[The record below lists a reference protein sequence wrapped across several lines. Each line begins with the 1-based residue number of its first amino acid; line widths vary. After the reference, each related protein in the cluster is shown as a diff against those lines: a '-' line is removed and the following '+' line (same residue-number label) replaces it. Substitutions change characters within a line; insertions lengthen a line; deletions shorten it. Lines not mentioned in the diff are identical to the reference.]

1 MVFFSQAFF
10 YVDTQLVKA
19 KNRLQNGN
27 KRKTFFKKTS
37 ILFGQTHRNSYFCT
51 RKTEIRYAL
60 LAQLVEQLTLN
71 QWVQGSNP

>member
-27 KRKTFFKKTS
+27 KRKTFFKK
-37 ILFGQTHRNSYFCT
+37 LQYCLVKH
-51 RKTEIRYAL
+51 TEIRTFAL
-60 LAQLVEQLTLN
+60 AKRK
-71 QWVQGSNP
+71 